1 MSENLLGVTLVLVGF
16 RIPKPPQSV
25 TIISDHN
32 NLNSSFACLA
42 SSATAAATYM
52 PRFKQRFADDFV

>member
-1 MSENLLGVTLVLVGF
+1 MSENLLGVTLVLGGF

-32 NLNSSFACLA
+32 NLKLLFRLLG
-42 SSATAAATYM
+42 
-52 PRFKQRFADDFV
+52 